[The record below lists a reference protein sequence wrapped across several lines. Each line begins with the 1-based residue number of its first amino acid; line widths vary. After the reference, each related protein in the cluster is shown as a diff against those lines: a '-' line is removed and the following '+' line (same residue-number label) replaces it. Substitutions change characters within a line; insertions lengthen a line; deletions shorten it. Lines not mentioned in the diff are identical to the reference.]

1 MTAVRH
7 ILVGTDLS
15 EPARLGVARAFA
27 LAREH
32 GAPLTLCHVV
42 QQGAL
47 SRMRELLGQGSPT
60 LEASIEAE
68 AEAELG
74 LLAAEFDRATSSP
87 GVGGSQK
94 VETELRVSVGA
105 AVEELIAAAEA
116 HDSSVV
122 VVGARGAGILSEL
135 VLGSTAE
142 RLLRKTPRPV
152 LVVRQPSVD
161 RYLQVLVAIDFSP
174 ESIAAIAL
182 ARALAPGAELVL
194 FHAVTVPFEGKLR
207 FAGVDVKGHQ
217 ASERRKALDQLARVA
232 ADAGLEP
239 GSYRLV
245 ATPND
250 PVTGIL
256 DQAREDLTD
265 LIVIGKRGQ
274 TRTEQ
279 LLLGSVTKHVLFGAS
294 CDMLVC
300 G

>member
-1 MTAVRH
+1 MTAPTAPIAPTAVRH

-27 LAREH
+27 LASEH
-32 GAPLTLCHVV
+32 DAGLTLCHVV

-47 SRMRELLGQGSPT
+47 TRMRALLGQGSPT

-74 LLAAEFDRATSSP
+74 LLAAEFGANRT
-87 GVGGSQK
+87 GT
-94 VETELRVSVGA
+94 TELRVSVGVP
-105 AVEELIAAAEA
+105 VERLLAEADA
-116 HDSSVV
+116 HDSSLV
-122 VVGARGAGILSEL
+122 VVGSRGEGIIHEL

-142 RLLRKTPRPV
+142 RLVRKTPRPV
-152 LVVRQPSVD
+152 LVVRQPSVGHY
-161 RYLQVLVAIDFSP
+161 RQVLVAIDFSP
-174 ESIAAIAL
+174 ESIAAVAM
-182 ARALAPGAELVL
+182 ARAVAPAAELVL
-194 FHAVTVPFEGKLR
+194 FHAVMVPFEGKLR
-207 FAGVDVKGHQ
+207 FAGVDVKGHRVV
-217 ASERRKALDQLARVA
+217 ERRKALDELARVA

-239 GSYRLV
+239 GGFRLV
-245 ATPND
+245 ATPSD

-256 DQAREDLTD
+256 DQARDDLAD

-294 CDMLVC
+294 CDLLVC